1 MDWWNWIFSVFSSFL
16 TQVPLCRCQ
25 RTKGCVSSHLTI
37 PFENCLLSR
46 KQSFFTAHFPLLDFG
61 VPVCVIQLTFRLHH
75 FLAWKVVIVRS
86 FGFSSCSASPA
97 LVDLH
102 RRPLSHLIGDV
113 RIGVQRGSA
122 GYMSQN
128 GGQSFDVHAVG
139 QRGVAKVCQRSWYLT
154 LSHSA

>member
-16 TQVPLCRCQ
+16 TQVPFCRCQ

-86 FGFSSCSASPA
+86 FGFSFCSASPA
-97 LVDLH
+97 LAMPWSIFTAALC
-102 RRPLSHLIGDV
+102 
-113 RIGVQRGSA
+113 RISSV
-122 GYMSQN
+122 M
-128 GGQSFDVHAVG
+128 
-139 QRGVAKVCQRSWYLT
+139 
-154 LSHSA
+154 

>member
-16 TQVPLCRCQ
+16 TQVPFCRCQ

-97 LVDLH
+97 LAMPWSIFRLRIMAH
-102 RRPLSHLIGDV
+102 RMTEHSYAGRV
-113 RIGVQRGSA
+113 RFYTDAQIMQYSQWSICMQRQE
-122 GYMSQN
+122 M
-128 GGQSFDVHAVG
+128 
-139 QRGVAKVCQRSWYLT
+139 
-154 LSHSA
+154 